1 MFCFADF
8 LAMNLLL
15 ISILSQLGFLNNFL
29 LYIDPGSGSML
40 FQILI
45 AGLLGGLFAIKTF
58 WLKIVMFFQKL
69 TGKKTSNEIENE
81 E

>member
-1 MFCFADF
+1 MGT
-8 LAMNLLL
+8 LL
-15 ISILSQLGFLNNFL
+15 ISIFSQLGFLNNFL

-45 AGLLGGLFAIKTF
+45 AGLLGGLYAIKTF
-58 WLKIVMFFQKL
+58 WNRIIIFFQKL
-69 TGKKTSNEIENE
+69 TGKKTSSETENE